1 MTRETSP
8 WARGF
13 EHSFALLP
21 GGANHYSSAP
31 LMQAPGAAPIYI
43 ENDAFTDRLPPDFY
57 SSDYF
62 TTKLLQYLAEKDK
75 DRPFFAYL
83 AFSAPHW
90 PLQAPQ
96 RLIAKYRGRYD
107 AGPEALRVQR
117 LKRLKSLGLC
127 APDVVPHPIVD
138 AAREWSALSP
148 AEREISARAM
158 EVYAAMVDAMDWN
171 VGRVTGY
178 LRASGELDNTVVI
191 FLSDNGAEGALV
203 EAIPLVGPRIVEY
216 IRQNY
221 DNSLENIGR
230 GNSFVWYGPRWA
242 QAATAPS
249 RLYKMFTT
257 EGGIR
262 VPAFI
267 AYPRFA
273 RRGGI
278 STGFSTVM
286 DIAPTIL
293 ELASTMHPG
302 TRYKGRDIARI
313 RGRSLVPYLNSRT
326 AAVHGADQA
335 TGWELFG
342 RRAMRQGDWKAVF
355 IPPPNGSGTWQL
367 YNLGADP
374 GETRD
379 LAAND
384 SARLVHLV
392 HLWDEYVAQTGVVL
406 SPVSVFEAD
415 IAV

>member
-1 MTRETSP
+1 MI
-8 WARGF
+8 AIKAG
-13 EHSFALLP
+13 
-21 GGANHYSSAP
+21 
-31 LMQAPGAAPIYI
+31 
-43 ENDAFTDRLPPDFY
+43 
-57 SSDYF
+57 
-62 TTKLLQYLAEKDK
+62 
-75 DRPFFAYL
+75 PFFAYL

-96 RLIAKYRGRYD
+96 HLITKYRGRYD
-107 AGPEALRVQR
+107 AGPEVLRVQR
-117 LKRLKSLGLC
+117 LGRLQRMGLC
-127 APDVVPHPIVD
+127 PPDVIPHPIVGAD
-138 AAREWSALSP
+138 REWSELSP
-148 AEREISARAM
+148 RECEISARTM

-171 VGRVTGY
+171 IGRVVTH
-178 LRASGELDNTVVI
+178 LRAIGELDNTVVI

-262 VPAFI
+262 VVAFI
-267 AYPRFA
+267 TYPGFA
-273 RRGGI
+273 LQRGI
-278 STGFSTVM
+278 STAFSTVM

-293 ELASTMHPG
+293 ELAGTMHPG
-302 TRYKGRDIARI
+302 STYQGRPIAGM
-313 RGRSLVPYLNSRT
+313 RGRSLVPYLNGLT
-326 AAVHGADQA
+326 TTVHGADQA

-342 RRAMRQGDWKAVF
+342 RRAIRQGDWKAVF
-355 IPPPNGSGTWQL
+355 IPPPNGPGTWQL
-367 YNLGADP
+367 YNLNSDR

-379 LAAND
+379 LAAD
-384 SARLVHLV
+384 DCATLAHLLR
-392 HLWDEYVAQTGVVL
+392 LWDEYVAQTGVVV

-415 IAV
+415 IVV